1 MLGKPGGG
9 EVFAER
15 RRAEPLGLLG
25 EVTDPVGIVFTRIM
39 TQRAV
44 RPAVDFLLR
53 LLVPIETEIA
63 ELQFSVDPILSIAL
77 GRLPT

>member
-1 MLGKPGGG
+1 
-9 EVFAER
+9 
-15 RRAEPLGLLG
+15 
-25 EVTDPVGIVFTRIM
+25 M

-63 ELQFSVDPILSIAL
+63 ELQFSVDTDFVDRAGATARVVLI
-77 GRLPT
+77 LPTKTFTG

>member
-1 MLGKPGGG
+1 
-9 EVFAER
+9 
-15 RRAEPLGLLG
+15 
-25 EVTDPVGIVFTRIM
+25 M

-63 ELQFSVDPILSIAL
+63 ELQFSVDWILPIAL
-77 GRLPT
+77 GRLPA

>member
-1 MLGKPGGG
+1 
-9 EVFAER
+9 
-15 RRAEPLGLLG
+15 
-25 EVTDPVGIVFTRIM
+25 M

-63 ELQFSVDPILSIAL
+63 ELQFSVDLDFVDRAGATARVVPDFADKDIHRIMH
-77 GRLPT
+77 G